1 MKKHLFIFF
10 FILLMIDHCA
20 FAQQDS
26 TVNVSDAIQFDVKSV
41 HLDSCS
47 DTLIVELFLI
57 SYQMDPREFKL
68 NTFAT
73 QLVDQTGASHLLSS
87 IQMGR
92 VLVKIEDRQNYL
104 HYLIKENEPVV
115 LIVKVA
121 GWADQKANK
130 LNVVFEDSSEVG
142 KFITH
147 QVSLAPMQ

>member
-1 MKKHLFIFF
+1 MKKHLFIFS
-10 FILLMIDHCA
+10 FIFLVINHCA

-26 TVNVSDAIQFDVKSV
+26 TVNVTDAIQFDVKSV
-41 HLDSCS
+41 HMDSAS

-73 QLVDQTGASHLLSS
+73 QLVDQTGTAHLLSS

-92 VLVKIEDRQNYL
+92 VLVKIEDGQNYL
-104 HYLIKENEPVV
+104 HYLIEENEPVA
-115 LIVKVA
+115 LTIKVA
-121 GWADQKANK
+121 GWADQKASK
-130 LNVVFEDSSEVG
+130 LSVVFEDSDEVG

-147 QVSLAPMQ
+147 QVSLPRM